1 MVKQSSSHQN
11 NKYLESII
19 SNYSKTIV
27 YKNNSDDC
35 FVLIDKKNANGKK
48 LLHEIVTK
56 FKTDIQSL
64 YKFCFNSQSYFF
76 DDTKNV
82 RYVLVVFSL
91 KSFSIVYMMNIKSSV
106 LPTAFILDTVCKK
119 KDYGKRMFK
128 KALQFIFSSKKDLSP
143 STATFYRALDLQ
155 NPFVCVAFSAYIKAG
170 FSPFQIDKIHGKD
183 HILMMYDKESTHIRK
198 K

>member
-1 MVKQSSSHQN
+1 MVKSSSHQN

-27 YKNNSDDC
+27 YKNNGDDC
-35 FVLIDKKNANGKK
+35 FVLIDKKNASGKK

-82 RYVLVVFSL
+82 KYVLVVFSL

-119 KDYGKRMFK
+119 RITVNGCLK
-128 KALQFIFSSKKDLSP
+128 KLYSLFFPVKKTCHHLQQLFIW
-143 STATFYRALDLQ
+143 
-155 NPFVCVAFSAYIKAG
+155 
-170 FSPFQIDKIHGKD
+170 H
-183 HILMMYDKESTHIRK
+183 
-198 K
+198 

>member
-11 NKYLESII
+11 NKYLDSIF
-19 SNYSKTIV
+19 SKYSKTIV
-27 YKNNSDDC
+27 YKKNGDDC

-64 YKFCFNSQSYFF
+64 YKFCFNSKSYFF

-82 RYVLVVFSL
+82 KYVLIVFSL
-91 KSFSIVYMMNIKSSV
+91 KSLNVVYMMNIKSSV
-106 LPTAFILDTVCKK
+106 VPTVFILDTVCKK

-128 KALQFIFSSKKDLSP
+128 KALQFIFSSEKNLSP
-143 STATFYRALDLQ
+143 STATFYLALDLQ
-155 NPFVCVAFSAYIKAG
+155 NPFICLAFSAYIKAG
-170 FSPFQIDKIHGKD
+170 FTPFEIDKIHGKD
-183 HILMMYDKESTHIRK
+183 HILMMYDKESTHINK